1 MSQSFKDAVGIC
13 KVIVR
18 NGHDAYIINARL
30 QKNLLALP
38 DQPQTPEVDVC
49 TDASFEEL
57 LKLFPSLSEGHG
69 GPFAQ
74 TMEGETLIHFH
85 HPNTA
90 EAAHPEESLV
100 RLSPRLAGKLIEQGE
115 LPQNLSPY
123 MPVVDDPMDGF
134 ADFSI
139 GMIRLKGIQDET
151 LRRDYRRA
159 IRAMRYSANFGLPI
173 GPNSWMAILR
183 AGRRVLDYVPVTD
196 IMSEWREVAVE
207 NMHVFVRLLYES
219 MILHGLLPEVAA
231 LARIKQ
237 KKNETEEHSVFAHTL
252 EVMRHYAEELPYD
265 WFGAMACLFHDVGK
279 LHAVEIVEDNWYFH
293 QHHEVGAKVTR
304 KILGRLHMPHDE
316 IDLICHLVRHHMRFD
331 VMLTDRG
338 IRRFKSLD
346 EYPRLIEMSRANI
359 KARGDNYKEF
369 NHNIKM
375 LDRTEVREE
384 ELEPLLNGKEIMTI
398 LNITPGPA
406 VGTIRDA
413 LLKAQIVGD
422 VINMEQATA
431 FVKLYASREHII

>member
-1 MSQSFKDAVGIC
+1 MSQPFKDAVGIC
-13 KVIVR
+13 KAIVR
-18 NGHDAYIINARL
+18 NGHDAYIINAKL
-30 QKNLLALP
+30 QKSLLAGP
-38 DQPQTPEVDVC
+38 DKPEVDVC

-57 LKLFPSLSEGHG
+57 VKLFPPLAEGKN

-74 TMEGETLIHFH
+74 MMEAETLVHFH

-90 EAAHPEESLV
+90 EGAHPEECLV
-100 RLSPRLAGKLIEQGE
+100 RLSPRLARKLIGQGE

-123 MPVVDDPMDGF
+123 MPVTDDPMDGF
-134 ADFSI
+134 ADFST

-151 LRRDYRRA
+151 LRRDYCRA

-183 AGRRVLDYVPVTD
+183 AGRRVLDYVPVSD
-196 IMSEWREVAVE
+196 IMREWREVAVE

-237 KKNETEEHSVFAHTL
+237 KKNETEEESVFDHTL
-252 EVMRHYAEELPYD
+252 EVMRHYTEELPYD
-265 WFGAMACLFHDVGK
+265 WFGTLACLFHDVGK
-279 LHAVEIVEDNWYFH
+279 LHTAEIVEGDWYFH
-293 QHHEVGAKVTR
+293 QHHDVGAKVTR
-304 KILGRLHMPHDE
+304 KILGRLHMLPDE

-346 EYPRLIEMSRANI
+346 EYPRLIEISRANV
-359 KARGDNYKEF
+359 KARGGNYKEF
-369 NHNIKM
+369 NHNMKM

-398 LNITPGPA
+398 LGIAPGPA

-422 VINMEQATA
+422 VANMEQAA
-431 FVKLYASREHII
+431 QFVKQYAAREHITG